1 MITEKGKSIL
11 GKFLIGQAP
20 AYASYIAVGCG
31 AKPLTPYV
39 SGNIPDYSDKT
50 SLDFEM
56 FRVPISSRG
65 FIDDNGV
72 SKIVFTGEL
81 PTEERYEIT
90 EVGLYSAGFNSAAG
104 TADSKNIY
112 AFTTNESWQIN
123 GTDSI
128 TAIAERLDT
137 DLIQNVIRDSFG
149 GVSRDIFQT
158 NADNQIFTYDSR
170 LNRNERCRFLNN
182 MILMR
187 GNSSTISGS
196 TKAWTGSGNFIEL
209 SSTSADFSKNS
220 PLDEIK
226 LAFSLVNKDGTLSTV
241 ENKVTVKIL
250 VEFSCSTVPNKYSR
264 FEAEVSHDNTSGSV
278 NNFNTNRYFVVTKQL
293 QDLNTTSGLAWKA
306 VDTVKIYAQV
316 LTGSST
322 ADTTS
327 DKYYVALDALRLENK
342 TSENAIYGLTGYSV
356 IRSVG
361 ALPIVKSPNTSN
373 YIEFRFAMD
382 VS

>member
-90 EVGLYSAGFNSAAG
+90 EVGIYSAGFNSAAG

-241 ENKVTVKIL
+241 ENKVKVKIL

-322 ADTTS
+322 ADTTN